1 MPTLSSKLMNMPKL
15 VWIKISL
22 LFLNLFFWV
31 AGLTLMCVGAS
42 VELNLSDVSVVIKD
56 VTSGAAVV
64 LIIVGILIFF
74 LSFFGCVS
82 VIGENTTLIKVF
94 SILLFFMF
102 LVEIGV
108 GVSSYVYRE
117 GIHRSLV
124 DLYLQTLQKYPI
136 DTDIQLS
143 VDRLQKQLHCCGAVG
158 YTDWFNTTL
167 QHIVPDSCCIQEKPL
182 CGSTVSTNGTTYIY
196 TQGCIAMVGSWV
208 HEHNILIGGV
218 GVGLGFL
225 QVVGMVFGFLL
236 MKSLQA
242 EYESM

>member
-143 VDRLQKQLHCCGAVG
+143 VDRLQKQ
-158 YTDWFNTTL
+158 
-167 QHIVPDSCCIQEKPL
+167 
-182 CGSTVSTNGTTYIY
+182 
-196 TQGCIAMVGSWV
+196 GCIAMVGSWV